1 MGKEILRRKN
11 EETRA
16 KTEMVS
22 GELCSQKTPAA
33 VKAVERETFFFLD
46 FVLERHGHRYGQG
59 KARLP
64 NEVNVMGPPWLRCL
78 RLG

>member
-33 VKAVERETFFFLD
+33 VKAVERETFFFLILFWSD
-46 FVLERHGHRYGQG
+46 MGIGM
-59 KARLP
+59 AREKLDYRMRLTLW
-64 NEVNVMGPPWLRCL
+64 V
-78 RLG
+78 RLGYVV